1 MLQLKS
7 IQEVSMNSE
16 AKAKRLAGKSR
27 LHRIQVELQQGY
39 NLSPV
44 EAQVL
49 ARRVQQLVD
58 EQTGTARQPGQ
69 VSYQVIAVGE
79 PAGKP
84 LAACRK
90 VPVQLSLVAEEDGQ
104 VWASQGPQALRRLRV
119 ERLVYEALL
128 QGGVLS
134 QEDLATLLGISRKSI
149 QRIFADFREQGQ
161 PLPSRG
167 EIEDIGRGV
176 SHKIPVIRRYVQDM
190 SFSRISLELH
200 RHGFAS
206 MVLYLRHFALV
217 MVLEDQGLSPA
228 QMRSVVGISPGLI
241 EQYQALYVEL
251 NVPAHAR
258 TLARLKQTMF
268 VTPGDRHTAL
278 EQPLGTETAEKRGCP

>member
-1 MLQLKS
+1 
-7 IQEVSMNSE
+7 MNSE

-69 VSYQVIAVGE
+69 VSYQAIAIGE
-79 PAGKP
+79 AAGKP

-90 VPVQLSLVAEEDGQ
+90 VLVHLSLVAEEDGQ

-176 SHKIPVIRRYVQDM
+176 SHKVPVIRRYVRDM
-190 SFSRISLELH
+190 SFSRISLELQ
-200 RHGFAS
+200 RHGVAS
-206 MVLYLRHFALV
+206 MVRYLRHFALV
-217 MVLEDQGLSPA
+217 MVLEDQGLTPA
-228 QMRSVVGISPGLI
+228 QMQSVVGISPGLI
-241 EQYQALYVEL
+241 EQYRALYAEL
-251 NVPAHAR
+251 NIPAYAR

-278 EQPLGTETAEKRGCP
+278 QQLPGTETAEKRGRL